1 MPLHIE
7 RTRYAPTIMGPFAY
21 LKNMQCNHAII
32 NLESQTHDYLKEAIL
47 FLSCATIPLKLFQ
60 FTGIIMVL
68 VIDDKQYQFVFYYG
82 AVLNTVERIG
92 DVYYLV
98 IEQRQYRIEIKMRT
112 G

>member
-1 MPLHIE
+1 MIFKVSFIKKRIGATLFQKDIW
-7 RTRYAPTIMGPFAY
+7 
-21 LKNMQCNHAII
+21 LQSNCCLQ
-32 NLESQTHDYLKEAIL
+32 KEAIL

-60 FTGIIMVL
+60 FTGIIIVL

>member
-1 MPLHIE
+1 
-7 RTRYAPTIMGPFAY
+7 
-21 LKNMQCNHAII
+21 
-32 NLESQTHDYLKEAIL
+32 
-47 FLSCATIPLKLFQ
+47 
-60 FTGIIMVL
+60 MVL
-68 VIDDKQYQFVFYYG
+68 VIDDKQYQFVFYCG